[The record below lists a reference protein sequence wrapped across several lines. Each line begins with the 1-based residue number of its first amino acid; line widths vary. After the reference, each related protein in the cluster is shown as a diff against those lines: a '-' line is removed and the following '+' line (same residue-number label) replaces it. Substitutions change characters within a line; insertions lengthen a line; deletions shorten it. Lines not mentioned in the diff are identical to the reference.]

1 MKFGKLAA
9 GFAAVSL
16 IAAPVAAQAAPA
28 VERIAAT
35 SSSSEQLEGENGILI
50 ALLAAAAV
58 IAGIIII
65 AGRCSPRFFLCSGVR
80 GSNSEYVVNHLF
92 ISFAA
97 LHIAGV
103 DSEQCNQRLVL

>member
-16 IAAPVAAQAAPA
+16 AAAPVAAQAANSAAPA

-35 SSSSEQLEGENGILI
+35 STASENLEGENGILI
-50 ALLAAAAV
+50 AVLAAAAV

-65 AGRCSPRFFLCSGVR
+65 ADDDDPTSP
-80 GSNSEYVVNHLF
+80 
-92 ISFAA
+92 
-97 LHIAGV
+97 
-103 DSEQCNQRLVL
+103 